1 MIEYDK
7 YQKSLKH
14 LEEQYKHYSE
24 MDDSYPDWIKDGI
37 GESVIQRFETCFDCM
52 WKVLKRYIHEELGL
66 AEVPNSPKPL
76 FRIAA
81 ENQLFTSDI
90 QEWFNYLTARNNTA
104 HDYSGEKAK
113 ESLKVMEN
121 YIDNA
126 IGLYQTMSGKTW
138 E

>member
-81 ENQLFTSDI
+81 ENQLFAADI
-90 QEWFNYLTARNNTA
+90 QEWFNYLTAQNNTA

-138 E
+138 K